1 MSRIGKQPVQIP
13 QGVELTL
20 EGNTVK
26 VKGPKG
32 QLETT
37 VHKNVSLER
46 KNDEA
51 LGDVLVV
58 TVKDENKPSDRS
70 LWGLSQR
77 LIENMVKGVTEGYQK
92 QLEFVGVGYKVSVSG
107 NVVKM
112 SVGFSHDVDFKLPE
126 GIEAQAEKNT
136 LTITG
141 IDKQLVGET
150 AARIRKIRK
159 PEPYKGKGIRYSDEV
174 VRRKAG
180 KAAKAAA

>member
-1 MSRIGKQPVQIP
+1 MSRIGKQPIQIP
-13 QGVELTL
+13 KGVELTL
-20 EGNTVK
+20 EEKTVK

-37 VHKNVSLER
+37 VHSHVNFER
-46 KNDEA
+46 KNDEV
-51 LGDVLVV
+51 LGDVLVIS
-58 TVKDENKPSDRS
+58 VKDENKPNDRA

-77 LIENMVKGVTEGYQK
+77 LIQNMVVGVTEGYK
-92 QLEFVGVGYKVSVSG
+92 KELEYVGVGYKVSVSG
-107 NVVKM
+107 NTVKM

-126 GIEAQAEKNT
+126 GIEAKAEKNT

-180 KAAKAAA
+180 KAAKTAG

>member
-1 MSRIGKQPVQIP
+1 MAI
-13 QGVELTL
+13 
-20 EGNTVK
+20 EGQTVK

-32 QLETT
+32 NLETT
-37 VHKNVSLER
+37 IHKNVSLER

-51 LGDVLVV
+51 LGGDVLVV
-58 TVKDENKPSDRS
+58 TVQDETKPQDRA

-77 LIENMVKGVTEGYQK
+77 LIENMIIGVTEGYK
-92 QLEFVGVGYKVSVSG
+92 KELEFVGVGYKVSVSG

-126 GIEAQAEKNT
+126 GIEAKAEKNT
-136 LTITG
+136 LTISG